1 MRDITDDAAR
11 AACDVVRVW
20 AAADPSQANALLE
33 ALVKTFTDRGRTIDE
48 IKAVVRE
55 VMGERV
61 TWI

>member
-1 MRDITDDAAR
+1 LRQ
-11 AACDVVRVW
+11 VREGP
-20 AAADPSQANALLE
+20 ADPSQANALLE